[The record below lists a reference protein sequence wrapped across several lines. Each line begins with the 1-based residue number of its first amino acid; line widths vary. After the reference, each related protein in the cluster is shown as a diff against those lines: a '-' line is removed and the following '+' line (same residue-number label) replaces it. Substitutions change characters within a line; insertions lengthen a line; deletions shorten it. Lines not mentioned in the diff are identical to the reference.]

1 MPDEKMKYPLLEFE
15 YDKKLYEE
23 LLTLNPHPE
32 FMDNIKPSSE
42 DYMHEDF
49 GFYTDDDK
57 HTLAHAVGVLRQ
69 LEKLNQTP
77 DSPSPSWNQDP
88 YSLLEALRTDLH
100 NYCTCVRCCLGSK
113 ETLRD
118 LMEAALYYYLY
129 QPVLDEVTACCKES
143 NEGEPPSEDS
153 IFNFDALYIKMGDR
167 ILFLENDI
175 KVAMS
180 FYRLPTLIW
189 KVDNS
194 YPSELSAYAHYS
206 RKRSF
211 KNYSVD
217 FDGPYEAYSSIA
229 KGELYQPL
237 NTSALSES
245 YNNILRSR
253 GLLDDPDRL
262 SIFLSAFSASAQDI
276 MHQNPSKK
284 RHQKRI
290 ALLMYLSVLQKYLP
304 FELARL
310 RDDPDKRIFQDA
322 ALEKARF
329 LVEYPYAIL
338 SLYPTYIKLHSTFPK
353 GVYAAA
359 TYELFLSQAKT
370 AYLSSRIL
378 DELNAEK
385 GMSIK
390 KGDSSIAYYTS
401 ADVFS
406 YMLPARCTGSKADRL
421 GKLTVMH
428 LSYMNDPNE
437 GQTLRKALTG
447 TQYGAEKKRRK
458 ALNVPYVFVKCFSP
472 RVDYLPMWEMYGDHA
487 KGCCLVINWP
497 ATKKRQLDAEPIL
510 YRVCYLRK
518 ENGCYLASSADNEQL
533 SGRSCDFINEHLQQL
548 QKLVPNLP
556 ADTDPRFVDTVRRD
570 FDSLLGRV
578 LYLFKDSSYSY
589 EQELRVIYQT
599 KDNILHT
606 DGDKPWLFVQTPFP
620 LQLDE
625 VILGP
630 KFPDVSTRVPYLQ
643 EQLDLMCEKTG
654 TEKPRITL
662 SEIDYR

>member
-1 MPDEKMKYPLLEFE
+1 MPSEKNRVSKYPLLEFE
-15 YDKKLYEE
+15 YDKKPYEE
-23 LLTLNPHPE
+23 LLKLNPHPE
-32 FMDNIKPSSE
+32 FIDEINIVTE
-42 DYMHEDF
+42 GYEHEDF
-49 GFYTDDDK
+49 GLCTGDAQNA
-57 HTLAHAVGVLRQ
+57 LGHAVSVLKQ
-69 LEKLNQTP
+69 LEEVNTP
-77 DSPSPSWNQDP
+77 YLPSRTKFQPSHSFSN
-88 YSLLEALRTDLH
+88 SILLVVELLRDFK
-100 NYCTCVRCCLGSK
+100 NYCTCVRCGTGDK
-113 ETLRD
+113 NTLRD
-118 LMEAALYYYLY
+118 LMEA
-129 QPVLDEVTACCKES
+129 VLFYGESKAVYDEVMSWNKSANTGQAPYEATVFDFRSLYTQQGDRFLFLNNDLPNALRFYRLAALKWNAIES
-143 NEGEPPSEDS
+143 ARSARSPSVKFEERYLAYSAIARGEPCNFKSVLNSTPFFTLYNS
-153 IFNFDALYIKMGDR
+153 ITSSRKPLYGKSKLSVSLSTFTSSALSILNSFYSGSLFLPRLALLTAISLIQKHLVVELSNLCGTEERTSKQEQVLRKSKLLSDTPFDALAQYAK
-167 ILFLENDI
+167 LFNRDGNP
-175 KVAMS
+175 VT
-180 FYRLPTLIW
+180 Y
-189 KVDNS
+189 DS
-194 YPSELSAYAHYS
+194 YLLLAKAAY
-206 RKRSF
+206 
-211 KNYSVD
+211 
-217 FDGPYEAYSSIA
+217 
-229 KGELYQPL
+229 
-237 NTSALSES
+237 
-245 YNNILRSR
+245 
-253 GLLDDPDRL
+253 
-262 SIFLSAFSASAQDI
+262 FS
-276 MHQNPSKK
+276 NL
-284 RHQKRI
+284 
-290 ALLMYLSVLQKYLP
+290 LLM
-304 FELARL
+304 EL
-310 RDDPDKRIFQDA
+310 DA
-322 ALEKARF
+322 E
-329 LVEYPYAIL
+329 ED
-338 SLYPTYIKLHSTFPK
+338 
-353 GVYAAA
+353 
-359 TYELFLSQAKT
+359 SQ
-370 AYLSSRIL
+370 L
-378 DELNAEK
+378 
-385 GMSIK
+385 
-390 KGDSSIAYYTS
+390 IAYYTS

-421 GKLTVMH
+421 GRLTVMH

-447 TQYGAEKKRRK
+447 TQYGTEKKRRK

-625 VILGP
+625 VIFGP

-643 EQLDLMCEKTG
+643 EQLDQMCEKTN
-654 TEKPRITL
+654 TMRPRITL